1 MPRPRFALKTEA
13 PGLAARRVAADI
25 LDGVLRRGRPLDEQL
40 DDRQAMLGI
49 GTLAE
54 RDRAL
59 VRIIVATAL
68 RRLGTLRHLLAQL
81 LDRGMPVDAP
91 RLEPALLTGATQILF
106 LDVPDHAA
114 VDLSVRLVQS
124 DRRAARYAGLVN
136 AVLRRLT
143 QDGRDLLANVDAAR
157 LDTPAWLLAR
167 WETAYG
173 VETALAIARA
183 NGQEPALDLSIK
195 EDAAH
200 WAGRLRGVVLPT
212 GSVRM
217 VAHGPV
223 SLLPGYSDGA
233 WWVQDAAAALPA
245 RLLGDVRGKRIADL
259 CAAPGGKTAQLAA
272 MGAQVTAVDRS
283 ERRLV
288 RLRQN
293 LTRVGLAA
301 ETIAVDATEWQTEPF
316 DGVLIDAPCMATG
329 TIRRHPDIAW
339 LKNASDLETLV
350 ALQQRLLSRAA
361 DLIVPG
367 GIAIYCT
374 CSLEPEEGEQQIS
387 ALLAR
392 EPRLSRLPIDVNE
405 FDGLDG
411 LVTPEGDLRTLP
423 CLWPDSDPRM
433 AGMDGFFAARLQRL

>member
-1 MPRPRFALKTEA
+1 MKTEA

-40 DDRQAMLGI
+40 EDQQAMLGI

-68 RRLGTLRHLLAQL
+68 RRLGTLRHLLGDL
-81 LDRGMPVDAP
+81 LDRGMPTDAP
-91 RLEPALLTGATQILF
+91 RVEPALLVGATQILF

-114 VDLSVRLVQS
+114 VDLSVRLVQA
-124 DRRAARYAGLVN
+124 DRRAGHYAGLVN

-143 QDGRDLLANVDAAR
+143 QNGREMLANVDAAK
-157 LDTPAWLLAR
+157 LDAPAWLLAR
-167 WETAYG
+167 WEKTYG
-173 VETALAIARA
+173 VETAHDIARA
-183 NGQEPALDLSIK
+183 NGQEPALDLTVK
-195 EDAAH
+195 EDAAG
-200 WAGRLRGVVLPT
+200 WAARLRGIVLPT

-217 VAHGPV
+217 IAHGPV
-223 SLLPGYSDGA
+223 SLLPGFSEGA

-245 RLLGDVRGKRIADL
+245 RLFGDVNGKRIADI

-272 MGAQVTAVDRS
+272 MGARVTAVDRS

-288 RLRQN
+288 RLMQN
-293 LTRVGLAA
+293 LNRLHLDAQTVAA
-301 ETIAVDATEWQTEPF
+301 DAEEWQPEPF
-316 DGVLIDAPCMATG
+316 DGALIDAPCTSTG

-339 LKNASDLETLV
+339 LKHESDLAALV
-350 ALQQRLLSRAA
+350 DLQRRLLARAA
-361 DLIVPG
+361 DMVVPG
-367 GIAIYCT
+367 GMVIYCT

-387 ALLAR
+387 ELLAR
-392 EPRLSRLPIDVNE
+392 EPRLRRQPIAVNE

-411 LVTPEGDLRTLP
+411 LVTGDGDLRTLP
-423 CLWPDSDPRM
+423 CRWPDNDPRM
-433 AGMDGFFAARLQRL
+433 GGMDGFYAARLARV